1 VPGRR
6 RGWALRAAVLVVS
19 ALVTGALV
27 LALGSRGDLETA
39 GARVDDAWAQ
49 LRPGLDQ
56 RYLSLGRAGD
66 AARER
71 LGDDP
76 ALLADLAGGLER
88 WRNAGRQP
96 AEMQAAVANQLEG
109 FGARL
114 RTLVEATPRLRSSE
128 AVAAALAEMDEVDPI
143 EARRGYNRAV
153 DGYEDI
159 RGGFPRRLVAGALGF
174 DARRTLE
181 VPA

>member
-1 VPGRR
+1 
-6 RGWALRAAVLVVS
+6 VLVVS
-19 ALVTGALV
+19 AVITGAVV
-27 LALGSRGDLETA
+27 LGLGSRGDLEKA
-39 GARVDDAWAQ
+39 GDRVDVAWAQ

-56 RYLSLGRAGD
+56 RYASLGRAGD

-76 ALLADLAGGLER
+76 ALLADLASGLEK
-88 WRNAGRQP
+88 WRDAGRQ
-96 AEMQAAVANQLEG
+96 AVEVQAAMANRLEG

-114 RTLVEATPRLRSSE
+114 RTMVEATPRLRSSD
-128 AVAAALAEMDEVDPI
+128 AVAAALADMDRADPAA
-143 EARRGYNRAV
+143 ARRGYNQAV
-153 DGYEDI
+153 TGYEDV

>member
-1 VPGRR
+1 MR
-6 RGWALRAAVLVVS
+6 RGWVLRAAVMIAS
-19 ALVTGALV
+19 ALVAGGVV
-27 LALGSRGDLETA
+27 LALGSRGDLEKA
-39 GARVDDAWAQ
+39 GDRVDAAWEQ

-56 RYLSLGRAGD
+56 RYLALGQAADEARA
-66 AARER
+66 R

-76 ALLADLAGGLER
+76 ALLTDLTAELVR
-88 WRNAGRQP
+88 WRDGGPQP
-96 AEMQAAVANQLEG
+96 VEVQAATANRLEG

-114 RTLVEATPRLRSSE
+114 RALVEATPRLRSSE
-128 AVAAALAEMDEVDPI
+128 AVAGALADMDREEPT
-143 EARRGYNRAV
+143 EARTGYNRAV
-153 DGYEDI
+153 AGYENV